1 VGTAAF
7 RDHHQFTP
15 RDIVRITKA
24 ARSAA
29 AAIVLTTE
37 KDAVRL
43 EGQELDDLPIAS
55 VPLVIGIEP
64 PDQFREW
71 LLSRL
76 RASASQHP
84 RPYAPTHPQCGTAL
98 SI

>member
-1 VGTAAF
+1 MGTAAF

-15 RDIVRITKA
+15 RDIARITKS

-43 EGQELDDLPIAS
+43 EGQKLDDLPIAS
-55 VPLVIGIEP
+55 VPLIVGIEEP
-64 PDQFREW
+64 GQFREW
-71 LLSRL
+71 LLARL
-76 RASASQHP
+76 RSSAPQHAHP
-84 RPYAPTHPQCGTAL
+84 AAPTRPPCDID
-98 SI
+98 SRI